1 MILRAGL
8 TGGIASGKSTVAK
21 TFVRLGAHVID
32 ADAVVAEL
40 YRPGNPGFDAIVES
54 YGRHVLRPDG
64 EIDRAK
70 LSAIALADP
79 ESASELNALIH
90 PLVIAEEARM
100 MEEEADGSGGDRI
113 VIVEA
118 ALLLESGGRNRYDH
132 IIVVDVDPDT
142 QLKRAIARGMDRNE
156 ALRRIARQMSRE
168 DRLALADYVID
179 NRGTREETER
189 QTREVYAKLE
199 ARLRE
204 DSASS

>member
-32 ADAVVAEL
+32 ADAVVSEL
-40 YRPGNPGFDAIVES
+40 YRPGNSGFDAIVGS
-54 YGRHVLRPDG
+54 YGRQVLRPDG

-90 PLVIAEEARM
+90 PLVIAEEARIM
-100 MEEEADGSGGDRI
+100 EEADGSGGDRI

-199 ARLRE
+199 ALLHD